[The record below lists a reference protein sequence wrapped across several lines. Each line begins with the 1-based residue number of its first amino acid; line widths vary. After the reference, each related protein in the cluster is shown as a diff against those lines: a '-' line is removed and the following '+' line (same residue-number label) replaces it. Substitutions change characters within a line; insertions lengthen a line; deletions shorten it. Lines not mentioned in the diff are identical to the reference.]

1 MDEKLIVLMA
11 DIFRIRKEEV
21 TDSLAMKDVAT
32 WDSLKHMELI
42 VSIEHAFGIE
52 LSFDEIVAMQNV
64 KEIKRILKE
73 RGLDGKDDT
82 QR

>member
-11 DIFRIRKEEV
+11 DIFRMRKKDV
-21 TDSLAMKDVAT
+21 TDSLAMKDVAV

-42 VSIEHAFGIE
+42 VCIEQSFSVE
-52 LSFDEIVAMQNV
+52 LTFDEIVAMQNV

-73 RGLDGKDDT
+73 RGLDG
-82 QR
+82 R